1 MINQWMEHDGTRYHI
16 FIFSNTPKFCQPT
29 REKKLTEAGRQLPSS
44 MWASGWANE
53 DRTLRTSLLMVVRK
67 GTYPTIALIQIVKYY
82 ASSRFIK
89 GINYGINYV
98 MTVFSW
104 SFTHGIN
111 YMGVS

>member
-1 MINQWMEHDGTRYHI
+1 MMERGT
-16 FIFSNTPKFCQPT
+16 IFSYFQTHLNVVSPSGK
-29 REKKLTEAGRQLPSS
+29 KKLTEAGRQLPSS